1 MVIFRKDRQI
11 QRKDIVSARN
21 ASPAAHFS
29 RSCCVFLQ
37 FVAKSL
43 YQEKR
48 VPGSM
53 HCPGSAKRF
62 PMEDGGPVPREK
74 RFGQEAG
81 KDMKYTI
88 GITSWCWP
96 DFSSAAFPR
105 IKNAGFDTL
114 QLEVGSWEDGLPLS
128 KREIRKE
135 YAEAA
140 AGSSLLLL
148 PVAVNTVCRH
158 PFTEGLDTPDG
169 AIALKALDAGVEAA
183 AEMGAGGI
191 TVPNFGRNKILDPAG
206 RENTLLALRHACQ
219 YAMELGINVYTE
231 NLLPAGELG
240 ELFRDCSYANLYLL
254 FDSHN
259 YILHSRDCT
268 MDVLR
273 SWYGRI
279 GSHLHVKAG
288 SGLQSAP
295 LSGGNCLAGEVLAFL
310 KEKDYAGSIVLE
322 NDYSRPPL
330 FSDDLRFMLD
340 DIGFI
345 RRHAGSGSI

>member
-43 YQEKR
+43 YQEKSA
-48 VPGSM
+48 PGSM
-53 HCPGSAKRF
+53 HCPGSARRF

-81 KDMKYTI
+81 KNMKYTI

-105 IKNAGFDTL
+105 IKKAGFDTL

-140 AGSSLLLL
+140 AGSGLLLL

-206 RENTLLALRHACQ
+206 WENTVLAL
-219 YAMELGINVYTE
+219 
-231 NLLPAGELG
+231 P
-240 ELFRDCSYANLYLL
+240 
-254 FDSHN
+254 
-259 YILHSRDCT
+259 
-268 MDVLR
+268 
-273 SWYGRI
+273 
-279 GSHLHVKAG
+279 
-288 SGLQSAP
+288 
-295 LSGGNCLAGEVLAFL
+295 
-310 KEKDYAGSIVLE
+310 
-322 NDYSRPPL
+322 RPPKGYEWKL
-330 FSDDLRFMLD
+330 KYSTDNDSLLGAD
-340 DIGFI
+340 TDELEKSI
-345 RRHAGSGSI
+345 SGRTVSIFETVNIPSGKKSGKIKK

>member
-43 YQEKR
+43 YQKKST
-48 VPGSM
+48 PGSM

-62 PMEDGGPVPREK
+62 SMEDGGPVPREK

-81 KDMKYTI
+81 KDMKYTV

-135 YAEAA
+135 YAEVSELGKEGINNADET
-140 AGSSLLLL
+140 GS
-148 PVAVNTVCRH
+148 
-158 PFTEGLDTPDG
+158 
-169 AIALKALDAGVEAA
+169 
-183 AEMGAGGI
+183 GI
-191 TVPNFGRNKILDPAG
+191 QGNDPAVD
-206 RENTLLALRHACQ
+206 N
-219 YAMELGINVYTE
+219 
-231 NLLPAGELG
+231 P
-240 ELFRDCSYANLYLL
+240 
-254 FDSHN
+254 
-259 YILHSRDCT
+259 
-268 MDVLR
+268 
-273 SWYGRI
+273 
-279 GSHLHVKAG
+279 
-288 SGLQSAP
+288 
-295 LSGGNCLAGEVLAFL
+295 GGGDGKEV
-310 KEKDYAGSIVLE
+310 
-322 NDYSRPPL
+322 
-330 FSDDLRFMLD
+330 
-340 DIGFI
+340 
-345 RRHAGSGSI
+345 